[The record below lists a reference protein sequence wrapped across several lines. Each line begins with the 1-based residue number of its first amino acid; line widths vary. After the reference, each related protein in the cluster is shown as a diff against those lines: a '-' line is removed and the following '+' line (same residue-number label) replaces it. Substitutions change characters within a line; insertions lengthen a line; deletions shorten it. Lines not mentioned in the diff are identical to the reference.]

1 MNTSTLVLRA
11 AAVRA
16 YESAKTLLAMVGLA
30 ALAGA
35 LFLPLQRDSLQRDS
49 FVKILPSLDGDAMK
63 TARIAAGP
71 IQAAAET
78 PREREQRLV
87 TEFIVKRYR
96 VSEQAVAGFV
106 STAYRAG
113 DQYAVD
119 PLLILAVM
127 AVESRY
133 NPVAESQVGAK
144 GLMQVMPKFHLD
156 KLSDHGGEH
165 AVLEPEVN
173 IVVGARILREYLRR
187 FGDTEAA
194 LQMYAGAFDEPT
206 SQYAAKVF
214 AERARLEVFRQK
226 AKKQSV

>member
-1 MNTSTLVLRA
+1 MNTSMPVLRA

-87 TEFIVKRYR
+87 TEFIAKRYR
-96 VSEQAVAGFV
+96 VSEQGGRF
-106 STAYRAG
+106 RLDG
-113 DQYAVD
+113 
-119 PLLILAVM
+119 I
-127 AVESRY
+127 SR
-133 NPVAESQVGAK
+133 
-144 GLMQVMPKFHLD
+144 
-156 KLSDHGGEH
+156 
-165 AVLEPEVN
+165 
-173 IVVGARILREYLRR
+173 RR
-187 FGDTEAA
+187 
-194 LQMYAGAFDEPT
+194 
-206 SQYAAKVF
+206 
-214 AERARLEVFRQK
+214 
-226 AKKQSV
+226 